1 MGVYSIKEI
10 SLMVD
15 MSENT
20 MRTYLGHYSFAKYYK
35 GRKIEV
41 SKDFYNTLIEYLWNK
56 RNYKYIKN
64 VERLLQNG

>member
-10 SLMVD
+10 SLMTGMTESVL
-15 MSENT
+15 
-20 MRTYLGHYSFAKYYK
+20 RTYLGHYSFDKYYK

-41 SKDFYNTLIEYLWNK
+41 SKDFYNTLLKYLRNK
-56 RNYKYIKN
+56 RSYKYIEN

>member
-10 SLMVD
+10 SLMTD
-15 MSENT
+15 MTESVL
-20 MRTYLGHYSFAKYYK
+20 RTYLGHYSFDKYYK

-41 SKDFYNTLIEYLWNK
+41 SKDFYNTLLKYLWNK
-56 RNYKYIKN
+56 RSYKYITN

>member
-10 SLMVD
+10 SLMTGMTESVL
-15 MSENT
+15 
-20 MRTYLGHYSFAKYYK
+20 RTYLGHYSFDKYYK

-41 SKDFYNTLIEYLWNK
+41 SKDFYNTLLKYLRNK
-56 RNYKYIKN
+56 RSYEYITN

>member
-10 SLMVD
+10 SLITGMTESVL
-15 MSENT
+15 
-20 MRTYLGHYSFAKYYK
+20 RTYLGHYSFDKYYK

-41 SKDFYNTLIEYLWNK
+41 SKDFYNTLLKYLWNK
-56 RNYKYIKN
+56 RSYEYIEN